1 MRRFKILYDKLRR
14 EGIWLTAV
22 FIQKYFIRLRAYKKM
37 LQKETLQERFS
48 DIYKKNFWNS
58 DQSLSGVGSEIEYTE
73 SLRNWL
79 VKVIP
84 EYQIRKFVD
93 APCGDFNWM
102 RLVLPKLNVEY
113 FGFDIVESVISNNKE
128 AYSDKNIH
136 FEVANICKDELPEC
150 DLLMVRDCL
159 FHLSNEDINKFL
171 ANIAKVDYKYLL
183 TTSHVLDESFVNKD
197 IVSGDF
203 RLINLFIEPFNFR
216 HESVIEFINDN
227 PKEHDIPRH
236 MIFIAKDDVPKACF
250 EIKLNNNG

>member
-22 FIQKYFIRLRAYKKM
+22 FIQKYFIRLLAYKKM
-37 LQKETLQERFS
+37 LQSGTLQERFS
-48 DIYKKNFWNS
+48 DIHKKNFWNS
-58 DQSLSGVGSEIEYTE
+58 DESLSGVGSEIEYTE

-102 RLVLPKLNVEY
+102 RFVLPKVNVEY
-113 FGFDIVESVISNNKE
+113 CGFDIVESIIRKNKE
-128 AYSDKNIH
+128 AYSDKNID
-136 FEVANICKDELPEC
+136 FEVANICTDKLPKC

-171 ANIAKVDYKYLL
+171 DNIKKVDYKYLL
-183 TTSHVLDESFVNKD
+183 TTSHILDEDFVNKD

-203 RLINLFIEPFNFR
+203 RLINLFIEPFNFK
-216 HESVIEFINDN
+216 HEAVIEFVDDS
-227 PKEHDIPRH
+227 PKEHNIPRH
-236 MIFIAKDDVPKACF
+236 MIFIAKDDVP
-250 EIKLNNNG
+250 NGINYSN